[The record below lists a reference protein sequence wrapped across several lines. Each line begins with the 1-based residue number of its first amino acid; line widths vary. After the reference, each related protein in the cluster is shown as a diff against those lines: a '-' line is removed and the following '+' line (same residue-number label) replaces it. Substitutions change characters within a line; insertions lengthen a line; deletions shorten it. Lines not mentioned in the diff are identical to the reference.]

1 VNEEHVTDEPLRLPE
16 QVTLRYRFA
25 AGQYASTFFTTLK
38 EEQRLL
44 ARRCPNGH
52 VLLPPRPVCGLCNV
66 ETEEWVEV
74 GPRATLGG
82 YTVVHVPFTD
92 PMTGVGRPVPYGFGL
107 IRFDGCDT
115 NVYHLIDETDASKLS
130 IGLPVEPVWRDASER
145 TGSFADIVHFRPL
158 YEEGA

>member
-1 VNEEHVTDEPLRLPE
+1 MTDEPLRLKQ
-16 QVTLRYRFA
+16 QVTLEYRFA
-25 AGQYASTFFTTLK
+25 AGEYASRFFRTLK
-38 EEQRLL
+38 EEQRFL

-66 ETEEWVEV
+66 ATADWVEV

-82 YTVVHVPFTD
+82 YTVVYVPFTD
-92 PMTGVGRPVPYGFGL
+92 PMTGEGRPVPYGFGL

-115 NVYHLIDETDASKLS
+115 SVYHLVDETDPHRLR

-145 TGSFADIVHFRPL
+145 KGTFADIRHFRPL

>member
-1 VNEEHVTDEPLRLPE
+1 MSSDEPLRLPE

-25 AGQYASTFFTTLK
+25 AGSFASHFFTTLK
-38 EEQRLL
+38 EEGRLL

-115 NVYHLIDETDASKLS
+115 NVYHLIDETDAEKLR

-158 YEEGA
+158 YEEDA